1 MLVINVGGQLQ
12 PALWLFGLAP
22 SCPFFDEML
31 GGTLLWEVV
40 VGLGIISIIILNS
53 SSQASASTSAASSTA
68 AVATSPASASAPN
81 ELASTLFLPLTQLVN
96 SILHLPSSPLPLHF
110 NSGHKPQK
118 LVCSG

>member
-53 SSQASASTSAASSTA
+53 SSQASAASTAASSTA
-68 AVATSPASASAPN
+68 STSPASASAPN

-110 NSGHKPQK
+110 NSGHKLKK